1 MAASLPTQTAWT
13 RTLRLLVVL
22 TIAYVTAAWLA
33 RSTFARPVSDANPD
47 LTAFGFAACALPCW
61 AGIEAG
67 QTPFVRANE
76 LIAGTLEGISHQI
89 MVSGSQI
96 TVIAR
101 REERRFIA
109 QVHYNGG
116 LAGALRLRVD
126 LPLVDLIGDLG
137 LPACA
142 RFNRT
147 LALTWF
153 FRRDDESIIITA
165 LADRV
170 SLDGA
175 MTEMWIAPAGATCAE
190 IDSLPW
196 RGFGPNWI
204 YAAVG

>member
-1 MAASLPTQTAWT
+1 MTDTYPTQPGWT
-13 RTLRLLVVL
+13 RTLRLLVLL
-22 TIAYVTAAWLA
+22 TFVYGVAAWLA
-33 RSTFARPVSDANPD
+33 RGALARPLNDANPD

-101 REERRFIA
+101 RDERRFIA

-116 LAGALRLRVD
+116 VAGALRLRVD
-126 LPLVDLIGDLG
+126 LPLVDLIGTLG

-147 LALTWF
+147 IALTWF
-153 FRRDDESIIITA
+153 FQRDDETIIITA

-170 SLDGA
+170 SLDGV
-175 MTEMWIAPAGATCAE
+175 MTEMWISPAGATCAE

-196 RGFGPNWI
+196 RGFAPNWI
-204 YAAVG
+204 YAAR